1 MFFKNLKKII
11 ETLALILFISSF
23 LITGSAGLERTEK
36 EKKLGV
42 FKEDLK
48 AIGKFKKIETVPK
61 ELFPEKLKTFVARS
75 KKSQEEVKR
84 IFVDQ
89 KGLLDKYPH
98 QMMKGMA
105 YFEFF

>member
-1 MFFKNLKKII
+1 M
-11 ETLALILFISSF
+11 
-23 LITGSAGLERTEK
+23 
-36 EKKLGV
+36 

-75 KKSQEEVKR
+75 KKAQEEIKR
-84 IFVDQ
+84 MYQ

-105 YFEFF
+105 NN